1 MTLATANSMFAKMT
15 SKSSFTKS
23 LLATVGAGALLF
35 ALPAKSDAQ
44 VYVAARIG
52 RPAAVV
58 VAARPTP
65 YEIRRRDEIRREE
78 IRREEIRREEI
89 RREEWLRAHRYDRG
103 HYGYYR

>member
-1 MTLATANSMFAKMT
+1 MTLATAKSMFAKMT

-23 LLATVGAGALLF
+23 LLAAVGAGALLF

-78 IRREEIRREEI
+78 VRREEI